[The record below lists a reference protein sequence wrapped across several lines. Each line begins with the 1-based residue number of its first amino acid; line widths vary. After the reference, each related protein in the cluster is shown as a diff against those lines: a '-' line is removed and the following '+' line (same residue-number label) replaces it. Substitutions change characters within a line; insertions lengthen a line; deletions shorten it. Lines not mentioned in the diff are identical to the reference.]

1 MSLRKYLLKQEFT
14 TEELRQQFGFFIL
27 DPNNEIK
34 TVGVLWW
41 EWLFNRGT
49 TLLLNTNNEEVQVE
63 SSYLK
68 QTTNLMGT
76 TILLLWV

>member
-1 MSLRKYLLKQEFT
+1 MNHV
-14 TEELRQQFGFFIL
+14 TEKIFVKTRIYNRRINSSFL

-34 TVGVLWW
+34 SVGVLWW

-49 TLLLNTNNEEVQVE
+49 TLLLNANNEEVQVE

-76 TILLLWV
+76 TILLIWV